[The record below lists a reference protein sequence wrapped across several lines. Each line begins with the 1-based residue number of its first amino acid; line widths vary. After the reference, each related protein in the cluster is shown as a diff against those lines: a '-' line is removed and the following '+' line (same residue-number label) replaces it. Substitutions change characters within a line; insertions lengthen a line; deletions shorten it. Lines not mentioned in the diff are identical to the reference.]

1 MCRNIKVLRI
11 AGRQPPDSEV
21 HGAALQFVR
30 KISGYRQPSQA
41 NAAAFES
48 AVDEIATASRKL
60 LTSLKQR
67 NSTRGTQPQTGTS
80 H

>member
-1 MCRNIKVLRI
+1 MCRNIKVLRS
-11 AGRQPPDSEV
+11 ADNQTPDSEV

-48 AVDEIATASRKL
+48 AVDEIAAASRKL
-60 LTSLKQR
+60 LISLKHR
-67 NSTRGTQPQTGTS
+67 NATRGTQQ
-80 H
+80 